1 MSDHILLVDD
11 DDFIQIITRELLLE
25 EGYEV
30 SVAGDGA
37 EAWEKMDAV
46 PEQFDLMI
54 LDKNMPR
61 LNGMELLKRLR
72 GDERFKEFP
81 VIMLTADTEQQS
93 LADSLAAGAHYCLT
107 KSSSESVL
115 KNVIYNVLSDAHHK
129 KELLSLIGHQTNIL
143 QILKQAEF
151 EFQTLDE
158 AKNLALWLA
167 DASLTPHRTV
177 NAYSEILVNAVEHGN
192 LEIDYDEKGRL
203 LKTGGWIEE
212 IERRLKKS
220 PFKNRWVHVRL
231 ENSEP
236 QCVVTVTDEGKGFNW
251 RDYLEFSPER
261 AFDIHGRGIAMSRM
275 LGFDE
280 MEYNERGNQV
290 TIRVNRDQPDTD

>member
-1 MSDHILLVDD
+1 MSDQILLVDD

-30 SVAGDGA
+30 DIASDGA
-37 EAWEKMDAV
+37 EAWEKIDAS

-72 GDERFKEFP
+72 GDERFKDFP

-115 KNVIYNVLSDAHHK
+115 KNVIHNVLSDAHHK
-129 KELLSLIGHQTNIL
+129 KELLSLIGHQTNTL
-143 QILKQAEF
+143 QILKRAEF

-158 AKNLALWLA
+158 AKYLSLWLA

-203 LKTGGWIEE
+203 LKEGCWIEE
-212 IERRLKKS
+212 IESRLQK
-220 PFKNRWVHVRL
+220 PPYKNRSVHVTL
-231 ENSEP
+231 ENTDT
-236 QCVVTVTDEGKGFNW
+236 QCIVIVTDQGKGFNW
-251 RDYLEFSPER
+251 QEYLEFSPER
-261 AFDIHGRGIAMSRM
+261 AYDIHGRGIAMSRM

-280 MEYNERGNQV
+280 MEYNEQGNQV
-290 TIRVNRDQPDTD
+290 TIRVNRDSSDAE